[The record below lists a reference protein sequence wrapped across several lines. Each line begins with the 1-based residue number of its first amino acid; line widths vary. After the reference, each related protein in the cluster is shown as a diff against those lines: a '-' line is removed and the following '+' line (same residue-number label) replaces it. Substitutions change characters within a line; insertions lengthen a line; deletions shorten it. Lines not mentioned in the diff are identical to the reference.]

1 MSQILDVFKL
11 KPYDFDTLYAE
22 WTDAPM
28 FYGDSKKDLP
38 VQAWMDQ
45 IRAGCV
51 ERKVPEQCWHK
62 VAQHYMGP
70 MAKSRLE
77 EVKKVMAQVQGAK
90 YKWDWKKFRVAMTS
104 MSWKTDSRKMAALK
118 LEKKSSGSWWVSKPK
133 EEKAV
138 AEEKTVTDE
147 KQSGGWEWIKKKEIK
162 DEPAAQEQEQD
173 QEPAP
178 KPKPTRRQS
187 VSNLLT
193 RRNTTKEETTPPP
206 PMPVRSH
213 TTPRVP
219 MRSSTMMPPKPV
231 RSNTMKK
238 LPQVP
243 TPANTLDTGVEIT
256 SPALQVPDVTS
267 LQHVTKITEVPAWLL
282 DACGALDLLTTQHP
296 KVMSTL
302 AAVLI
307 TVGSIPA
314 LPFVASGAGGAI
326 LASGAVHAA
335 GAVAVGLGTMI
346 KAQQDSK
353 QRNLLKQATE
363 GSMDA
368 SSSK

>member
-1 MSQILDVFKL
+1 MSQMLDMFKL
-11 KPYDFDTLYAE
+11 KPYDLNALYTE
-22 WTDAPM
+22 WADGPM

-104 MSWKTDSRKMAALK
+104 MSWKTDSRKMEALK
-118 LEKKSSGSWWVSKPK
+118 LEKKSGGSWWVSKQK
-133 EEKAV
+133 QEKV
-138 AEEKTVTDE
+138 AADE
-147 KQSGGWEWIKKKEIK
+147 NESDGWEWIKKSKVMK
-162 DEPAAQEQEQD
+162 DEPAKEETTSA
-173 QEPAP
+173 
-178 KPKPTRRQS
+178 PKPTRRQS
-187 VSNLLT
+187 VSNLLA
-193 RRNTTKEETTPPP
+193 RRSTTKEEPTPPP
-206 PMPVRSH
+206 PVPVRSH

-219 MRSSTMMPPKPV
+219 VRRSTTMVPPKPV
-231 RSNTMKK
+231 RSNTMKR

-243 TPANTLDTGVEIT
+243 MHGNTLEEGMEIT

-296 KVMSTL
+296 KVMTTL

-314 LPFVASGAGGAI
+314 LPFIASGAGGAI

-353 QRNLLKQATE
+353 QRSLIKQAA
-363 GSMDA
+363 DA
-368 SSSK
+368 STEPTASK

>member
-1 MSQILDVFKL
+1 MSQMLDLFKL
-11 KPYDFDTLYAE
+11 KPYDLDTLYTE
-22 WTDAPM
+22 WTDGPM

-118 LEKKSSGSWWVSKPK
+118 LEKKSSGSWWVSKQK
-133 EEKAV
+133 QDKV
-138 AEEKTVTDE
+138 AADE
-147 KQSGGWEWIKKKEIK
+147 TESDGWEWIKKSKVTK
-162 DEPAAQEQEQD
+162 DEPV
-173 QEPAP
+173 QEPTQEPTSA
-178 KPKPTRRQS
+178 PKPTRRQS
-187 VSNLLT
+187 VSNLLV
-193 RRNTTKEETTPPP
+193 RRSTMKEEAPPP
-206 PMPVRSH
+206 PPVPVRAH

-219 MRSSTMMPPKPV
+219 VRRSTMAPPKPV
-231 RSNTMKK
+231 RSNTMKR

-243 TPANTLDTGVEIT
+243 NHANTLDEGVEIT
-256 SPALQVPDVTS
+256 SPVLQVPDVTS

-314 LPFVASGAGGAI
+314 LPFIASGAGGAI

-353 QRNLLKQATE
+353 QRGLLKAAAEASTE
-363 GSMDA
+363 PSN
-368 SSSK
+368 SK